1 MLKNHIEIEYL
12 VDSYKKCSQ
21 PKLHR
26 LASAAL
32 RLQGFG
38 ESIFACAFFHEFA
51 KITVS
56 LGFFSDFT
64 WVERWMKNTFL
75 TMFKNK
81 KNILKLVCRF

>member
-21 PKLHR
+21 PKLPR

-38 ESIFACAFFHEFA
+38 ESIFACAFFHGFA
-51 KITVS
+51 K
-56 LGFFSDFT
+56 
-64 WVERWMKNTFL
+64 
-75 TMFKNK
+75 
-81 KNILKLVCRF
+81 